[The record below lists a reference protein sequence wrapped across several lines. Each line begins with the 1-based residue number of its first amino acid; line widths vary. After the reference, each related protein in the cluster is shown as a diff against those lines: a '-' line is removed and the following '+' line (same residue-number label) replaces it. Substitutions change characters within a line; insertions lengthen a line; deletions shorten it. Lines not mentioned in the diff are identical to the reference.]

1 MSTMKA
7 ANIEHRAYKIV
18 LYNYP
23 LHASPSDEIR
33 LTKLITTALI
43 IEIDESW
50 LADMLIQD
58 AEDKIRKRIQASL
71 H

>member
-1 MSTMKA
+1 MSTMRIG
-7 ANIEHRAYKIV
+7 NIEHKAYQLV

-23 LHASPSDEIR
+23 MHASPSLEIR

-43 IEIDESW
+43 IEIDEFW

-58 AEDKIRKRIQASL
+58 AEDKIKKRIQLSL

>member
-1 MSTMKA
+1 MSTMKTG
-7 ANIEHRAYKIV
+7 NIEHRAYKLV

-23 LHASPSDEIR
+23 LHASPLHEIR
-33 LTKLITTALI
+33 LTKLITKALL

-58 AEDKIRKRIQASL
+58 AEDKIKKRIQASL

>member
-1 MSTMKA
+1 MSTMKIG
-7 ANIEHRAYKIV
+7 NIEHRAYKLV

-23 LHASPSDEIR
+23 LHASPLHEIR
-33 LTKLITTALI
+33 LTKLITKALI

-58 AEDKIRKRIQASL
+58 AEDKIKKRIQASL